1 MSPFQRA
8 SIRLYVEG
16 ADVNSLSLQREIP
29 RGPRRWHCCSFVI
42 CRRRGWAP
50 SKLLVL
56 VSTLPPFLCQL
67 LRLHHRNDRCTLTLS
82 RVMGNWASSIQDRK
96 ALQRS
101 ANIDRIIKE
110 DSKRFGRQPKVF
122 LLGKELPSPLLPAR
136 LTEVAFT
143 TGSSGSGKSTVIK
156 QMKIVYQ
163 DGFSVE
169 ERIAYRTTIYRNLL
183 ESAQALVS
191 AMHNVSIEP
200 TDAQNRVR
208 QFTPLHTSTDITS

>member
-1 MSPFQRA
+1 
-8 SIRLYVEG
+8 
-16 ADVNSLSLQREIP
+16 
-29 RGPRRWHCCSFVI
+29 
-42 CRRRGWAP
+42 
-50 SKLLVL
+50 
-56 VSTLPPFLCQL
+56 
-67 LRLHHRNDRCTLTLS
+67 
-82 RVMGNWASSIQDRK
+82 MGNWASSIQDRK

-122 LLGKELPSPLLPAR
+122 LLGKELSSPLLSAG
-136 LTEVAFT
+136 LTEVAVT